1 MRTLALIALTGLALT
16 AGALDA
22 EARGLR
28 LRFGAPRL
36 RQPPVA
42 AVHAIPRGT
51 APAPGLAIRP
61 DGNVGGRPTYVV
73 LPSTLRSADPAEAR
87 PAAEAGA
94 PAAKAVE
101 APAPAPEKA
110 AAEAAPWCRSQR
122 VVGTGAGFCLIN

>member
-1 MRTLALIALTGLALT
+1 MRTLALIALTGLVLT

-28 LRFGAPRL
+28 LRLGAPRL
-36 RQPPVA
+36 RQPPAA

-51 APAPGLAIRP
+51 APAPGLAIRL
-61 DGNVGGRPTYVV
+61 DRSVAGRPTYVV
-73 LPSTLRSADPAEAR
+73 LPSPLRSADPAEAR
-87 PAAEAGA
+87 PAAE

-122 VVGTGAGFCLIN
+122 VVGTGTGFCLIN